1 MEHHTKPW
9 YRQFWPWFVISIPAS
24 SVVVG
29 TVLLSFALTTKDS
42 LVRSDYY
49 KAGRMI
55 NEQLAQQRAAGA
67 AHLRASLHWLSDVNQ
82 LVVTLDGRPPT
93 WPGHLELELNHPTL
107 AAQDRRW
114 QLQRTG
120 ETTYAAPVDASP
132 PQGRR
137 HIRLYPPDHVWL
149 LDARLELDL
158 ANQPSLIAPTRPGP
172 NLDG

>member
-1 MEHHTKPW
+1 MEQYTKPW
-9 YRQFWPWFVISIPAS
+9 YRQFWPWFVIAIPAS

-29 TVLLSFALTTKDS
+29 MVLLSFALTTEDS

-55 NEQLAQQRAAGA
+55 NDQLARQRAAGA
-67 AHLRASLHWLSDVNQ
+67 AHLRGSLRWLSDVNQ
-82 LVVTLDGRPPT
+82 LVVTLDGQPAA
-93 WPGHLELELNHPTL
+93 WPGELVLEVNHPTL

-114 QLQRTG
+114 KLQRTG
-120 ETTYAAPVDASP
+120 ETTYAAPLDNP

-158 ANQPSLIAPTRPGP
+158 ANQPSLIAPAGSGP